1 MVTEVTDCVCVCVC
15 VCLQTCIHAS
25 SVITHRAK
33 SSPYLSDG
41 GFLGAV
47 LKPGVQLEHQFG
59 TSSDFCSDEV
69 RRLELAHNR
78 VLEVIA
84 C

>member
-1 MVTEVTDCVCVCVC
+1 MSVCACKHVFMP
-15 VCLQTCIHAS
+15 QAS
-25 SVITHRAK
+25 THRAK
-33 SSPYLSDG
+33 GSPYLSDG

-69 RRLELAHNR
+69 RRLELAHH
-78 VLEVIA
+78 
-84 C
+84 